1 MYFFKWHQCLF
12 FFDLQLYYLAAVLF
26 LVRQN
31 KRYILKYWFF
41 PLTHK
46 NKSTLRSSKL
56 GPDGRCY
63 SKLKQ
68 WTLSRMFMPGPRC
81 HLSTRLR
88 CGFRKTQICHR
99 KLKTVSL
106 RDYINHF
113 SSWCFHLSCEILI
126 FIKNIPFGK

>member
-1 MYFFKWHQCLF
+1 MIIIKKKDFKVNKFRYFKLLKCTFLNDINVSSNVYF

-63 SKLKQ
+63 SK
-68 WTLSRMFMPGPRC
+68 SNEHC
-81 HLSTRLR
+81 HECLR
-88 CGFRKTQICHR
+88 QDQDGIKTP
-99 KLKTVSL
+99 V
-106 RDYINHF
+106 
-113 SSWCFHLSCEILI
+113 
-126 FIKNIPFGK
+126 